1 MQATTVS
8 AHGEAEAPYTVAG
21 FSIVLSDVATTVPVA
36 KAKLK
41 KQVETLNQAL
51 DSMKTKF
58 NLEYIKNSVRKTS
71 NVQEQY
77 EYRSS
82 RQEFIGY
89 EVTYRFSF
97 QIEELDKVNDIYD
110 LLTSLKDVR
119 VTSPTFGLKPKER
132 EKLNKKAVKNAA
144 VKVTERF
151 ETECNVLGL
160 NSSDFE
166 IVSWEVTYSDS
177 QRNNRVA
184 HVLTARSASNSMAPE
199 AYVAVA
205 GGGSSGGTL
214 LDLEAGLASVVVNL
228 EIGYA
233 KRAAT
238 PVNATVVKNSVPN
251 HIGVVTPTSNI

>member
-177 QRNNRVA
+177 QRNNRIA
-184 HVLTARSASNSMAPE
+184 HAMHARI
-199 AYVAVA
+199 
-205 GGGSSGGTL
+205 
-214 LDLEAGLASVVVNL
+214 DLEAGLASVVVNL

-251 HIGVVTPTSNI
+251 HIGVVTPTSSI